1 MKPSLRTPLAMS
13 ILSTL
18 RERPMHPYEIF
29 HTMEF
34 RKHDRVVKLRR
45 SSLYS
50 TIDRL
55 EAEGLIVAIGTDR
68 EGRRPERT
76 TYDLTPEG
84 EGELL
89 DWLRESIASPAQ
101 EFSRFGSLIAFLP
114 HLMPWEAVSLLRQR
128 LAHLERESNAHE
140 SMLAEPQWRHMPSLF
155 KVHEGYAATMR
166 EAEIA
171 WVRRLA
177 EDIEAGRLPWPGVI
191 VDWHRRRGSWRDAA
205 DSKPPS
211 EAIDA

>member
-1 MKPSLRTPLAMS
+1 MKASLHTPLAMS

-29 HTMEF
+29 HTMEV
-34 RKHDRVVKLRR
+34 RKHDRIVKMRR

-55 EAEGLIVAIGTDR
+55 QAEGLIVAIGTDR

-84 EGELL
+84 EQALL
-89 DWLRESIASPAQ
+89 DWLRQSITAPAP
-101 EFSRFGSLIAFLP
+101 EFSHFGSLIAFLP
-114 HLMPWEAVSLLRQR
+114 HLMPWEASALLRQR
-128 LAHLERESNAHE
+128 LISLERESHAQE
-140 SMLAEPQWRHMPSLF
+140 TMLVEPEWRHMPSLF
-155 KVHEGYAATMR
+155 KVHEGYAAAMR

-171 WVRRLA
+171 WVRALA
-177 EDIEAGRLPWPGVI
+177 EDIEAGRLPWPEVI
-191 VDWHRRRGSWRDAA
+191 VDWHRRRGSWVD
-205 DSKPPS
+205 DNSSGSSPP
-211 EAIDA
+211 DR

>member
-1 MKPSLRTPLAMS
+1 MKASLQTPLAMS

-34 RKHDRVVKLRR
+34 RKHDRIVKLRR

-55 EAEGLIVAIGTDR
+55 EAEGLIVATGTDR

-76 TYDLTPEG
+76 TYDLTAAG
-84 EGELL
+84 EHALL
-89 DWLRESIASPAQ
+89 DWLRTSIAAPTP

-114 HLMPWEAVSLLRQR
+114 HLMPWEASALLRQR
-128 LAHLERESNAHE
+128 LANLEQDASTHE
-140 SMLAEPQWRHMPSLF
+140 AMLQQPEWHRMPSLF
-155 KVHEGYAATMR
+155 RVHESYAVTMR
-166 EAEIA
+166 DAEIA
-171 WVRRLA
+171 WVRTLA
-177 EDIEAGRLPWPGVI
+177 EDIESGRLPWPEVI
-191 VDWHRRRGSWRDAA
+191 VAWHRRRGSWRDTA
-205 DSKPPS
+205 DPEPS
-211 EAIDA
+211 PTAGET